1 VTLGRAQRIENFVV
15 ALLVVFVLGSA
26 CSSGGEGNGGGK
38 DVIAGASEQS
48 TLESAPKQVKPDG
61 AIGDGLDAGN
71 LSFRI
76 FAVRSKDRIYSM
88 AKPGAGPVSRGNIRS
103 EYVIID
109 YLVKNISGSPMTT
122 GAEVTL
128 LDDQG
133 NPHEL
138 DDSITPPSGGT
149 DGMGLGKGQTRAST
163 MFFRVPNGI
172 IPETLVIETSKSKAR
187 VDLLARNMEKVP
199 PEDYLRVYHL
209 YLDEKAY
216 EEAYEMFDPASVHD
230 ITLGEWLSFWEPLWG
245 KRYVGLDK
253 LRSLSETSSAA
264 VFLMTRTIYDRD
276 GDVMADP
283 EIQSMVTQEMVRADG
298 EWELVMGDDLAT
310 DIIAEIGPDETPV
323 PEPAA
328 PESTQPPTTVPETTQ
343 PETTSPDAESTSSAP
358 TD

>member
-1 VTLGRAQRIENFVV
+1 
-15 ALLVVFVLGSA
+15 
-26 CSSGGEGNGGGK
+26 
-38 DVIAGASEQS
+38 
-48 TLESAPKQVKPDG
+48 
-61 AIGDGLDAGN
+61 
-71 LSFRI
+71 
-76 FAVRSKDRIYSM
+76 
-88 AKPGAGPVSRGNIRS
+88 
-103 EYVIID
+103 
-109 YLVKNISGSPMTT
+109 
-122 GAEVTL
+122 
-128 LDDQG
+128 
-133 NPHEL
+133 
-138 DDSITPPSGGT
+138 
-149 DGMGLGKGQTRAST
+149 
-163 MFFRVPNGI
+163 
-172 IPETLVIETSKSKAR
+172 
-187 VDLLARNMEKVP
+187 
-199 PEDYLRVYHL
+199 
-209 YLDEKAY
+209 
-216 EEAYEMFDPASVHD
+216 MFDPASVHD